1 MLTPGQAR
9 TIAATL
15 LRRRGEAAIAAAM
28 LNAQMAGR
36 TGDARREDDW
46 RLIARLMDGMRP
58 ADHHP
63 VF

>member
-1 MLTPGQAR
+1 
-9 TIAATL
+9 
-15 LRRRGEAAIAAAM
+15 M
-28 LNAQMAGR
+28 LNAQLARR
-36 TGDARREDDW
+36 TGDAGREDDW